1 MDLTNIPLF
10 QEMTSIDA
18 FGYSVDLH
26 NDYHC
31 FALTFDKDDRS
42 LNLAFTPNHRVPNN
56 PRLCLIF
63 RSAVITSLN
72 MKLEGDL
79 DARTIDSLYRGR
91 FEVNSE
97 TLAEYSPDGKSY
109 FYIEFANGTKLELFC
124 ANVFIAEV

>member
-31 FALTFDKDDRS
+31 FALTFDKNERS
-42 LNLAFTPNHRVPNN
+42 LNLAFTPNHRVPNK
-56 PRLCLIF
+56 PKLCLIF
-63 RSAVITSLN
+63 KNACITSLN
-72 MKLEGDL
+72 VKFKGDL
-79 DARTIDSLYRGR
+79 DAKIIDSLYRGR
-91 FEVNSE
+91 FEVNSG

-109 FYIEFANGTKLELFC
+109 FYIEFANGTQLELFC
-124 ANVFIAEV
+124 GNVFIAEL